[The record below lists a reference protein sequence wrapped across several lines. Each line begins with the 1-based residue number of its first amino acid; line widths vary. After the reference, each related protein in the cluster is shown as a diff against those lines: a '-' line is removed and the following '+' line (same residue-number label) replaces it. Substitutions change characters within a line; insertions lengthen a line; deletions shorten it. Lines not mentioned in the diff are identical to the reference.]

1 MIQSTTYFVTQA
13 EAAWKILA
21 KERKHRTKI
30 SVFCPRQM
38 VQTFE
43 VTDKEVTILQAE
55 HINKMFSASQRSE
68 HKSES
73 TVSQ

>member
-38 VQTFE
+38 EETFE
-43 VTDKEVTILQAE
+43 VTDKEVTIL
-55 HINKMFSASQRSE
+55 
-68 HKSES
+68 
-73 TVSQ
+73 